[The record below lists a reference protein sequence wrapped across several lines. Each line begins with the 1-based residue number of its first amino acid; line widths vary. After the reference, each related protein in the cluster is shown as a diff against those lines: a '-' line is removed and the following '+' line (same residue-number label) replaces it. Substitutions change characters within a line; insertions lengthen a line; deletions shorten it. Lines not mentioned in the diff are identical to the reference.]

1 MGLAR
6 WVTDRETSGQRGS
19 VSTAGFDLQG
29 NVHRRLNPL
38 TGDWVLVSPH
48 RSARPWQG
56 QSEAPQGPQVLPYD
70 PACYLCP
77 GNARAGGLLNPR
89 YESTFVFD
97 NDFAA
102 LRFDEGG
109 GQISVG
115 ELLHARSE
123 SGRCRV
129 ICYSPL
135 HHLTLGQMPAAA
147 ILRVIDTWAGEY
159 QALAVL
165 PGINSVT
172 IFENR
177 GAMMGASNP
186 HPHGQIW
193 ASDTVPNEVLKE
205 SAGQLKYLE
214 RGGSCLLC
222 DYAALEIEQCERLVC
237 ANERFVAVVPF
248 WAVWPFETLV
258 LPRAHT
264 ASLDELDGSA
274 REAFAE
280 ILKDLTTRYDAL
292 FDVQFPYTMGL
303 HQRPTDG
310 RNYPQWHLHA
320 HFYPPLL
327 RSATVRKFM
336 VGYEMLA
343 EPQRDISAELAAAR
357 LRELK

>member
-1 MGLAR
+1 MS
-6 WVTDRETSGQRGS
+6 TSGI
-19 VSTAGFDLQG
+19 DLQG
-29 NVHRRLNPL
+29 SVHRRLNPL
-38 TGDWVLVSPH
+38 TGDYVLVSP
-48 RSARPWQG
+48 RRAERPWQG
-56 QSEAPQGPQVLPYD
+56 QSETPDAPPALSYD

-102 LRFDEGG
+102 LGLEEGG
-109 GQISVG
+109 GPISVG
-115 ELLHARSE
+115 ELLHAHRE

-135 HHLTLGQMPAAA
+135 HHLTLGQMPAAG
-147 ILRVIDTWAGEY
+147 ILRVIDTWVGEY
-159 QALAVL
+159 QSLAVH

-193 ASDTVPNEVLKE
+193 ATETVSNEVLKE

-214 RGGSCLLC
+214 RRGACLLC
-222 DYAALEIEQCERLVC
+222 DYAALEIEQRERIVC
-237 ANERFVAVVPF
+237 VNEFFVAVVPF

-264 ASLDELDGSA
+264 ASLDELGGSA
-274 REAFAE
+274 REALAR

-310 RNYPQWHLHA
+310 RHYPQWHLHA

-327 RSATVRKFM
+327 RSATVRKFV
-336 VGYEMLA
+336 VGYELLA
-343 EPQRDISAELAAAR
+343 EPQRDITAELAAAR
-357 LRELK
+357 LRGLK